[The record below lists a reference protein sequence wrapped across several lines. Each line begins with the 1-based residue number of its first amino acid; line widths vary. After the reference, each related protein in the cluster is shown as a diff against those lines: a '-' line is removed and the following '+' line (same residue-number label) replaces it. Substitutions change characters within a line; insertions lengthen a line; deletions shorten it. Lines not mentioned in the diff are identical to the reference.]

1 MRRAAALWLV
11 CFGLYAATIGLD
23 AFAGSNYGG
32 DEPHYLLAAES
43 IVADRDLD
51 LANQYDARAYAG
63 FYPYELD
70 EHGRE
75 RDGRL
80 YEIHGVGFALLIAPA
95 YAIAGA
101 VGVELLLAALAALAV
116 ALAYRLA
123 VRVVPDPW
131 ALGAAL
137 AAGISTPFLAYGTA
151 VYPELTAAAALAG
164 AALLAL
170 RLDESV
176 SRRAAFGCFAL
187 LGLVPWLGTKFV
199 PVAIVIGLY
208 AARSIF
214 RARRRTLATGS
225 IELALF
231 SVAFFVAIN
240 EQLYGGPTPYAA
252 EVPGETATDASFPG
266 GYLERSYRL
275 VALLIDRDYGLLRWA
290 PVFALLLA
298 GLWLL
303 YRSRRERL
311 ARAVPQLRA
320 MERAGTMCAAALGV
334 QLLVAAF
341 LAPTMFGFWFP
352 PRHLLGGLVFAVPLI
367 ALGLRHLP
375 RTGIALALLSVAAS
389 LWLYLDVLVGAGG
402 LVGPRPDAPFGP
414 LTALLPL
421 FDDSLWPYV
430 LATGIA
436 CGLLALALVEVR
448 HWRQTAGETRA
459 RYSG

>member
-231 SVAFFVAIN
+231 SVAFFIAIN

-252 EVPGETATDASFPG
+252 ELAGETATDASFPG

-275 VALLIDRDYGLLRWA
+275 IALLIDRDYGLLRWA

-303 YRSRRERL
+303 YR
-311 ARAVPQLRA
+311 
-320 MERAGTMCAAALGV
+320 
-334 QLLVAAF
+334 
-341 LAPTMFGFWFP
+341 
-352 PRHLLGGLVFAVPLI
+352 
-367 ALGLRHLP
+367 
-375 RTGIALALLSVAAS
+375 
-389 LWLYLDVLVGAGG
+389 
-402 LVGPRPDAPFGP
+402 
-414 LTALLPL
+414 
-421 FDDSLWPYV
+421 
-430 LATGIA
+430 
-436 CGLLALALVEVR
+436 
-448 HWRQTAGETRA
+448 
-459 RYSG
+459 